1 MTDPE
6 TDYED
11 GRNQFERFYFGLIS
25 EAEDKL
31 ETYGQVNP
39 VQGLENNLTYVLEP
53 SVQNTVKLPTIS
65 IVKFDGNYQNWASFK
80 DSFKALIDDNGSL
93 TNIQK
98 FLYLNGCLSGMAAEL
113 LEALEISDENN
124 LVAWSLL
131 EEKFENKRVIILNI
145 LKG

>member
-53 SVQNTVKLPTIS
+53 SV
-65 IVKFDGNYQNWASFK
+65 
-80 DSFKALIDDNGSL
+80 
-93 TNIQK
+93 
-98 FLYLNGCLSGMAAEL
+98 
-113 LEALEISDENN
+113 
-124 LVAWSLL
+124 
-131 EEKFENKRVIILNI
+131 
-145 LKG
+145 